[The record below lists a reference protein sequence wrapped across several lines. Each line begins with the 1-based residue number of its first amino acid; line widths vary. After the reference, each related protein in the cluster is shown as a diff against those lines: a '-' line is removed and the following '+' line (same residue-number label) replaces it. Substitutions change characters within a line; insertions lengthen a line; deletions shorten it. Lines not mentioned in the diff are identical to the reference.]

1 MLMGPHELLSSDH
14 GSHGKLHG
22 TRLHGKG
29 QQQTGTYHFEE
40 AATEAEESVTL
51 RQATERVNLTI

>member
-1 MLMGPHELLSSDH
+1 MLMGPHELLSSDQ
-14 GSHGKLHG
+14 GSRGKLHG

-40 AATEAEESVTL
+40 AATEAEESVML
-51 RQATERVNLTI
+51 RQAGT